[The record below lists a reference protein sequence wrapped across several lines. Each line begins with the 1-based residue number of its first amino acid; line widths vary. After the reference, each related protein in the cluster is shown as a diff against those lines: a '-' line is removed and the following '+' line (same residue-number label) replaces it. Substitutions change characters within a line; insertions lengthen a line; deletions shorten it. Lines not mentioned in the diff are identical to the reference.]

1 MELIE
6 GRTLR
11 AMIPQP
17 FDPGAFARL
26 TSQMIKALAVAHAA
40 GIIHRDIK
48 PENVMVRGDGY
59 VKLLD
64 FGLARLISTAG
75 RPATD
80 ETMART
86 ASGLAIGTTRY
97 MSPEQAR
104 GDATAA
110 ATDIFSLGIVFYEL
124 ATGQR
129 PFSADSQ
136 IGELHAILSEPPPP
150 PSRLNP
156 EIPRALDRLILQM
169 LEKDASLRPTA
180 VEVEAA
186 LAAIPEIPAG
196 VEANRTS
203 IDATRHI
210 VGRGRERAE
219 LRAGLDSAAAG
230 RGLLMCVTGEPGIGK
245 TTLVEDFLGGLAA
258 ARHAC
263 RIARGRCS
271 ERLAGTEA
279 YLPWLE
285 ALESLLHGEGG
296 DSVARIMKRLANT
309 WYRRVAP
316 TTSDDA
322 SSNAD
327 VPAVSQEQMKRE
339 LSAFLQDVSRLRPLV
354 LFFDDVH
361 WADVST
367 VDLLSYLAT
376 KFDSLSVFI
385 IATYRPSELLLAE
398 HPFLHVKL
406 ELQGRGVCREMP
418 LAFLTSADV
427 AGYLALEFPDNRFS
441 PDLPAVIH
449 AKTEGSPLFMADLVR
464 YLRDCHVIGQDNGVW
479 VLARS
484 VPDLER
490 DLPESVRSMIQKKI
504 AQLSEADVRLL
515 TAASVQGFEFDS
527 GVVAKAVAIDAAAI
541 EERLDVLELVY
552 SFIRFV
558 NEQELPD
565 RTLTLRFRFVH
576 VLYQNAL
583 YASLRPTRRASL
595 SAAVAEA
602 LIGFYGAQRSAIAS
616 ELAVL
621 FEAAR
626 DFEHAAEHFLAA
638 AQQAASVSANK
649 EAAALARRGLN
660 ALAFLPETR
669 ERAEQE
675 LRLQTSLGPALMG
688 TVGFA
693 APEVE
698 AAYNR
703 ARELCRQIGETPQL
717 FPVMWGLWQYWL
729 ARGNYQTALDLAK
742 QLLATAEPIQDD
754 ALLLM
759 AEHAFGNTLWL
770 IGDFESARAS
780 AERHNALYV
789 PERHHSLAS
798 RYGGYDTGVAGLC
811 GLTMNLWPLGYPEQA
826 AQTGR
831 DAIALAREI
840 EHQYSLAFA
849 LTFNAMVHQYRGD
862 VERTRQD
869 AEHAIT
875 LAAEHDLGPWLA
887 WATVLHGW
895 ALAMRGQEEGVAQA
909 RQGAAGWGASGALCL
924 QPYFLGLLAE
934 AQRAIGQTEMALA
947 TLREALAITEQTREG
962 LAESELQRL
971 KGELV
976 LASLP

>member
-1 MELIE
+1 MSRVTSSDRFAHVEQLYHAALARDERERAAFLRDACGADESLRRELESLLAYADGSAGFLEAPAIDGIAAAIFQSDTPALAGQRLGSYEIGPLIGAGGMGDVYRARDTKLGRDVAIKILPEAFTADPDRRARFEREARAASALNHPNIVTIHEIGETDRHRFIVMELVE

-11 AMIPQP
+11 AIIPEP
-17 FDPGAFARL
+17 FDLDSFVQV
-26 TSQMIKALAVAHAA
+26 TSQIVKALAIAHAA

-64 FGLARLISTAG
+64 FGLARLVSAAG
-75 RPATD
+75 APASD

-86 ASGLAIGTTRY
+86 ASGLAVGTARY

-104 GDATAA
+104 GDATTA
-110 ATDIFSLGIVFYEL
+110 ATDIFSLGIVFY
-124 ATGQR
+124 
-129 PFSADSQ
+129 
-136 IGELHAILSEPPPP
+136 
-150 PSRLNP
+150 
-156 EIPRALDRLILQM
+156 
-169 LEKDASLRPTA
+169 
-180 VEVEAA
+180 
-186 LAAIPEIPAG
+186 
-196 VEANRTS
+196 
-203 IDATRHI
+203 
-210 VGRGRERAE
+210 
-219 LRAGLDSAAAG
+219 
-230 RGLLMCVTGEPGIGK
+230 
-245 TTLVEDFLGGLAA
+245 
-258 ARHAC
+258 
-263 RIARGRCS
+263 
-271 ERLAGTEA
+271 
-279 YLPWLE
+279 
-285 ALESLLHGEGG
+285 
-296 DSVARIMKRLANT
+296 
-309 WYRRVAP
+309 
-316 TTSDDA
+316 
-322 SSNAD
+322 
-327 VPAVSQEQMKRE
+327 
-339 LSAFLQDVSRLRPLV
+339 
-354 LFFDDVH
+354 
-361 WADVST
+361 
-367 VDLLSYLAT
+367 
-376 KFDSLSVFI
+376 
-385 IATYRPSELLLAE
+385 
-398 HPFLHVKL
+398 
-406 ELQGRGVCREMP
+406 
-418 LAFLTSADV
+418 
-427 AGYLALEFPDNRFS
+427 
-441 PDLPAVIH
+441 
-449 AKTEGSPLFMADLVR
+449 
-464 YLRDCHVIGQDNGVW
+464 
-479 VLARS
+479 
-484 VPDLER
+484 ER

-541 EERLDVLELVY
+541 EERLDVLERVH

-669 ERAEQE
+669 ERREQE

-895 ALAMRGQEEGVAQA
+895 ALAMRGQ
-909 RQGAAGWGASGALCL
+909 
-924 QPYFLGLLAE
+924 
-934 AQRAIGQTEMALA
+934 
-947 TLREALAITEQTREG
+947 
-962 LAESELQRL
+962 
-971 KGELV
+971 
-976 LASLP
+976 